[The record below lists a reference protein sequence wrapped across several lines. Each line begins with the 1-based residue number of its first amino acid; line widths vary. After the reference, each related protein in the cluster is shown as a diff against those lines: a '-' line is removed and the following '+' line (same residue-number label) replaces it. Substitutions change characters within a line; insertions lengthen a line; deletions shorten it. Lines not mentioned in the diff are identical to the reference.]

1 MALSFRV
8 RLLIPILVLLLIG
21 LLSVGGV
28 SLSMLRQEGQ
38 QATQAELHS
47 TLQTAASMSE
57 EWVEAKARIVEAA
70 AHDLSQQPDEWLG
83 PLNMSKRAGDLTQI
97 SVALSSIPNLHQA
110 EPFDDLPADYDARQR
125 PWYQNALSHKGTT
138 LIEPFVEVSSQQL
151 RISLT
156 RALDNGMEGVVLG
169 EVTVDAV
176 LKKLMSLSTRWTS
189 QLWLMDTDN
198 QLIAHPNKAWVGQ
211 PLTDVLPDA
220 QLPQEGQLGQI
231 TYQGKDWFTATIS
244 LPDLKWRFL
253 LLVDRDEA
261 LSAQQRLLWQLI
273 GLGLLVLV
281 GVGAILFWLIH
292 HQTKPLRRL
301 VSLMNNISSGEG
313 DLTARLAIERRD
325 EFGQVSQAFNRF
337 VERLQGTIRDII
349 QLTGRLTDDAR
360 GSAEQSR
367 LTLDELGRQQEE
379 LSQLSAAA
387 QQMSAATGEIADNAD
402 RTASAAQEA
411 ADSTQLG
418 LGVVN
423 QNRTAIDQLANQV
436 NEAGQVIGEV
446 DGQVQKI
453 TGILA
458 TIQGIAEQTNLL
470 ALNAAIEAARAGE
483 HGRGFAVVAD
493 EVRELSSRTHRSTE
507 EIQQMISELQQVT
520 GRAVKGMQASESMA
534 HDSVGHATE
543 AADRLRQIDE
553 ANTTIRDM
561 AVQIASAVEEQNA
574 VTAEISG
581 NTDQIRTVAETLS
594 EQADTAQRRAQE
606 LSDVAHALKG
616 LTDRFKV

>member
-1 MALSFRV
+1 MTLSFRV
-8 RLLIPILVLLLIG
+8 RLLIPILILLLIG
-21 LLSVGGV
+21 LLGVGGV
-28 SLSMLRQEGQ
+28 SLSMLQQEGK
-38 QATQAELHS
+38 QAIRAELNS
-47 TLQTAASMSE
+47 TLQTATSMSE
-57 EWVEAKARIVEAA
+57 EWVDAKASIISAA
-70 AHDLSQQPDEWLG
+70 AHDLSQQPDEWLRS
-83 PLNMSKRAGDLTQI
+83 LNMSKRAGHLTQI

-110 EPFDDLPADYDARQR
+110 EPFDDLPNDYDARKR

-138 LIEPFVEVSSQQL
+138 LIEPFFEISSQQL

-176 LKKLMSLSTRWTS
+176 LEKLMSLSTRWTS
-189 QLWLMDTDN
+189 QLWLMSTDN
-198 QLIAHPNKAWVGQ
+198 QLIAHPNKAWTGQ
-211 PLTDVLPDA
+211 SLKSVLPNA
-220 QLPQEGQLGQI
+220 VLPKEGELGQL
-231 TYQGKDWFTATIS
+231 TYQGKQWFTSTVT
-244 LPDLKWRFL
+244 LPHLKWRFL

-273 GLGLLVLV
+273 GLGVLVLAIV
-281 GVGAILFWLIH
+281 GGILFWLIH

-301 VSLMNNISSGEG
+301 VGLMNNISSGEG
-313 DLTARLAIERRD
+313 DLTARLAVERQD

-349 QLTGRLTDDAR
+349 QLTVRLTDDAR

-367 LTLDELGRQQEE
+367 LTLEELGRQQAE

-411 ADSTQLG
+411 ADSTQQG
-418 LGVVN
+418 LGVVD
-423 QNRTAIDQLANQV
+423 QNRTGIEQL
-436 NEAGQVIGEV
+436 AGQVNGAAQVIAEV
-446 DGQVQKI
+446 DGQAQKI

-507 EIQQMISELQQVT
+507 EIQQMIGELQQVT
-520 GRAVKGMQASESMA
+520 GRAVNGMQASEKMA
-534 HDSVGHATE
+534 HDSVSHATE
-543 AADRLRQIDE
+543 AADQLRLIDQTN
-553 ANTTIRDM
+553 ATIRDM
-561 AVQIASAVEEQNA
+561 AIQIASAVEEQNA

-581 NTDQIRTVAETLS
+581 NTDQIRTLAETLS
-594 EQADTAQRRAQE
+594 EQADISQRRAQE
-606 LSDVAHALKG
+606 LSDVADALKA

>member
-38 QATQAELHS
+38 QAIQAELNS

-57 EWVEAKARIVEAA
+57 EWVDAKASIVTAA
-70 AHDLSQQPDEWLG
+70 AHDLSQQPDEWLR
-83 PLNMSKRAGDLTQI
+83 PLNMSKRAGHLTQI
-97 SVALSSIPNLHQA
+97 SVGLSSVPSLRQA
-110 EPFDDLPADYDARQR
+110 EPFDDLPNDYDARKR
-125 PWYQNALSHKGTT
+125 PWYQNALAHKGTT
-138 LIEPFVEVSSQQL
+138 LIEPFFEISSQQL

-198 QLIAHPNKAWVGQ
+198 QLIAHPNKAWTGQ
-211 PLTDVLPDA
+211 SLEAVLPDA
-220 QLPQEGQLGQI
+220 VLPEEGQLGQL
-231 TYQGKDWFTATIS
+231 TYQGKQWFTSTVT
-244 LPDLKWRFL
+244 LPNLKWRFL
-253 LLVDRDEA
+253 LLVDRQEA
-261 LSAQQRLLWQLI
+261 LAAQQRLLWQLI
-273 GLGLLVLV
+273 GLGLLVLAI
-281 GVGAILFWLIH
+281 VGAILFWLIH

-313 DLTARLAIERRD
+313 DLTARLAVERQD
-325 EFGQVSQAFNRF
+325 EFGQVSLAFNRF

-349 QLTGRLTDDAR
+349 QLTVRLTEDAR

-367 LTLDELGRQQEE
+367 QTLDELGRQQEE

-411 ADSTQLG
+411 ADSTQQG
-418 LGVVN
+418 LGVVD
-423 QNRTAIDQLANQV
+423 QNRAAIDQLATQV
-436 NEAGQVIGEV
+436 NEAAEVIAEV
-446 DGQVQKI
+446 DGQAQKI
-453 TGILA
+453 TGILSA
-458 TIQGIAEQTNLL
+458 IQGIAEQTNLL

-507 EIQQMISELQQVT
+507 EIQQMISALQQVT
-520 GRAVKGMQASESMA
+520 GRAVKGMQSSASMA

-594 EQADTAQRRAQE
+594 GQADTAQRRAQE
-606 LSDVAHALKG
+606 LSDVAHALKE